1 MNLSVIPFLLLALIL
16 SDSAYST
23 CPESDQIHCGTSDRC
38 TRIRYICDGD
48 NDCGDGTDESS
59 ALCRVWRNNDC
70 DRNLAQCNRLG
81 RSDCV
86 TISNYCTLTD
96 PPCEGT
102 LDMRLCVMLRNG
114 KIQSLYSI
122 ELPTT
127 TSSTTMAPTTHLPL
141 HVMEEMWSNEFEEKL
156 SQTISHPDCPQL
168 YTRVGNQCLSV
179 FFIGN
184 MTWLESRAFCRA
196 IGGDLFTL
204 GKDLTSFTTLVQH
217 LTLNGVTADF
227 WIGGRFVNETA
238 GWMWVDNTPLTMG
251 SPFWAVR
258 YNEDCSTRL
267 TPYLNRTR
275 PANDGTC
282 YHYQQAPATLS
293 TQHCVA
299 STYQHYF
306 YLTDENCFSKKSPL
320 CVMPGEKKKQAH

>member
-1 MNLSVIPFLLLALIL
+1 MNLPAFPLLLVALL
-16 SDSAYST
+16 FADSAIST
-23 CPESDQIHCGTSDRC
+23 CPESDQIHCGNSDRC

-59 ALCRVWRNNDC
+59 ALCRAWRNNDC

-114 KIQSLYSI
+114 KIQPLYTL

-127 TSSTTMAPTTHLPL
+127 TPSTTTAPTTHLPL
-141 HVMEEMWSNEFEEKL
+141 HVMEEMWNDNFELKL
-156 SQTISHPDCPQL
+156 THTISHPDCPQL
-168 YTRVGNQCLSV
+168 YTRVGSLCLSV

-204 GKDLTSFTTLVQH
+204 GQDLTSFTTLVQH
-217 LTLNGVTADF
+217 LAANGVTADF
-227 WIGGRFVNETA
+227 WIGGRYVNETV
-238 GWMWVDNTPLTMG
+238 GWQWVDDTPLALG

-258 YNEDCSTRL
+258 YNEECSTRPI
-267 TPYLNRTR
+267 PYLNRTL
-275 PANDGTC
+275 PANEGAC
-282 YHYQQAPATLS
+282 YHYQQAPEAPS
-293 TQHCVA
+293 THHCVA

-306 YLTDENCFSKKSPL
+306 YLSDENCFSKKSPL
-320 CVMPGEKKKQAH
+320 CVMPGEKKPQAT